1 MGIFKHLPIWVKYLL
16 VCVLDRVFPRTH
28 EVSPRVLLS
37 QSLQVL
43 SIITATIVFAPC
55 SESLFA
61 SALTLQKSGNGPAA
75 SSLSSAALADA
86 TLHLG
91 EATAA
96 TLELEWVRELPGRGV
111 VLAWTQTLGG
121 VPVRESVGR
130 MWMVQADDGRWFC
143 QYRAFVG
150 VEWQAAHS
158 ESDLYS
164 ANLLDPD
171 ADFPERKWS
180 VPKLEYLR
188 GEDKHAELA
197 WVFYGSSLDESLHS
211 TLRVDYSALSGQRI
225 AVEEVVCSLDVS
237 GSIFAERTS
246 GTGPQGSAGTS
257 IQSISG
263 VRLTGGG
270 ATTHANMNGDY
281 SLSSSQNSFT
291 VMAELEGQ
299 WGGVS
304 SQIASAMTVSEQASG
319 PNLDLVFNGG
329 GDPNLIA
336 QLNAFHYVDQGY
348 RLFMESAGGFPAMSS
363 PVNATTGMSGTCNA
377 YYDPSQQLLR
387 FLRAGGGCVDSAYS
401 SVVLHEFGH
410 HVVNSL
416 NLSQGAFGEGYGD
429 ALAIVYLQDG
439 IIGRDFAGSGNHV
452 RNVSGSSV
460 TVPCGSSIHFC
471 GQALG
476 KFWFNLGNNLR
487 TDLGATV
494 GQQVLEQ
501 LFVDWSALTMG
512 GINGYPIRDEMILE
526 VLTADDDDGDLNNGS
541 PHWNQ
546 ICAAADAG
554 GLACPDLATLI
565 LTLIEG
571 PADLMP
577 PQVDNPVV
585 VNWQTISSTPAAGE
599 SEIRYREEGSSI
611 WNSTPLQAAPNSRLE
626 GVIPPQTCL
635 TSLEW
640 YIRVP
645 DQGGFVTQYPALGP
659 NQPLSTLVAT
669 STALAQEESLGTD
682 PGWSTS
688 LPSDTALVGR
698 WEWGVPVGTAAQPS
712 SGVPSTNGDSAGYFT
727 GLGEPGG
734 SLGAEDIDFG
744 DTTLTTDAFA
754 LDPVVRQEISYWRW
768 FCNNAS
774 ASTPDDFLTV
784 SKSLDGGSTWEVI
797 EEIGPG
803 HPQAGGGWFQN
814 SFTVEPGSSST
825 DSVRL
830 RFHTGDLGGG
840 SIVEAGVDLVEVRVL
855 ECDNTGPPP
864 PPVNSDYIP
873 SDCNADGSNDLSDA
887 VQLLEVLFGAATN
900 FVCQDACD
908 SDDNGRVDVGDAI
921 LMLSSLFGGGGVPV
935 GGPCGPDLTFDALD
949 CQLFSVCP

>member
-1 MGIFKHLPIWVKYLL
+1 MEIFRHLTFRIKSFLSCLL
-16 VCVLDRVFPRTH
+16 DQVFPKTH
-28 EVSPRVLLS
+28 RVDPRVL
-37 QSLQVL
+37 QNNSLRVL
-43 SIITATIVFAPC
+43 TILVATIVFTPC
-55 SESLFA
+55 SDSLLA
-61 SALTLQKSGNGPAA
+61 SSLTLQKTGKGPSAD
-75 SSLSSAALADA
+75 SLSSAALADA

-111 VLAWTQTLGG
+111 VMAWSQVIGG
-121 VPVRESVGR
+121 VPVREAVGR
-130 MWMVQADDGRWFC
+130 MWMVQADNGQWFC
-143 QYRAFVG
+143 QYRAFV
-150 VEWQAAHS
+150 VVKWQEAHS

-164 ANLLDPD
+164 PSLLDPE

-180 VPKLEYLR
+180 TPKLEYIR
-188 GEDKHAELA
+188 GEGEHAELV
-197 WVFYGSSLDESLHS
+197 WVLYGSSIDESLHS

-225 AVEEVVCSLDVS
+225 AAEEIVCSLDVS
-237 GSIFAERTS
+237 GSIFADRTS

-270 ATTHANMNGDY
+270 DTTHASVNGDY
-281 SLSSSQNSFT
+281 SLISSQSSFT
-291 VMAELEGQ
+291 VLAELQGE

-304 SQIASAMTVSEQASG
+304 SQIAPAMTVSDQVSG
-319 PNLDLVFNGG
+319 PTQDLVFNGG

-363 PVNATTGMSGTCNA
+363 PVSATTGMSGTCNA

-429 ALAIVYLQDG
+429 ALAIVYLQEG
-439 IIGRDFAGSGNHV
+439 IIGRDFSGPGNHV

-487 TDLGATV
+487 ADLGTTA
-494 GQQVLEQ
+494 GQQVLEE
-501 LFVDWSALTMG
+501 LFVDWSALTLG

-541 PHWNQ
+541 PNWNQ
-546 ICAAADAG
+546 ICSAADAG
-554 GLACPDLATLI
+554 GFACPDLATLT

-571 PADLMP
+571 PADLMS
-577 PQVDNPVV
+577 PQVDQPVV
-585 VNWQTISSTPAAGE
+585 VNWQTISSTPAPGE
-599 SEIRYREEGSSI
+599 SEIRYREEGSTI
-611 WNSTPLQAAPNSRLE
+611 WNSAPLQNAPNSRLD
-626 GVIPPQTCL
+626 GVIPPQVCL

-640 YIRVP
+640 YVRVP
-645 DQGGFVTQYPALGP
+645 DLGGFVTQYPAMGP
-659 NQPLSTLVAT
+659 NQPLSTFVAT
-669 STALAQEESLGTD
+669 STTLVLEEPLGAD

-688 LPSDTALVGR
+688 LPSDTALTGR
-698 WEWGVPVGTAAQPS
+698 WEWGVPVGTAAQAS
-712 SGVPSTNGDSAGYFT
+712 SGVPSTNGDTSGYFT
-727 GLGEPGG
+727 GLGQPGG
-734 SLGAEDIDFG
+734 TVGAEDIDFG
-744 DTTLTTDAFA
+744 DTTLTTTAFP
-754 LDPVVRQEISYWRW
+754 LDPAVRQEISYWRW

-774 ASTPDDFLTV
+774 ASTPDDYLTV
-784 SKSLDGGSTWEVI
+784 SKSLDGGNTWEVI

-814 SFTVEPGSSST
+814 SFTVEPAGSST
-825 DSVRL
+825 NSVRL
-830 RFHTGDLGGG
+830 RFYTGDLGGG
-840 SIVEAGVDLVEVRVL
+840 SIVEAGVDLIEIRVL
-855 ECDNTGPPP
+855 ECDTTGPPP

-887 VQLLEVLFGAATN
+887 VQLLEVLFGASSS

-921 LMLSSLFGGGGVPV
+921 LLLSSLFGGGGVPV

-949 CQLFSVCP
+949 CQLFPVCP